1 MIHSSDSIIKP
12 IFEQKYMAK
21 WKVLSCLCAAGVL
34 VGSLTSFNTSEAGN
48 NMRQVTTLFST
59 ESSTSH
65 RRTQHLPVCENTLPY
80 AKVHDQRP
88 EEIHKYEVMTTNRIN
103 LGLSFDGYDHP
114 PPPINVLPPGSN
126 FCHWEQPLEPENK
139 INPHAVASAWT
150 ADGVDAFDVTG
161 ENLQLWVPHAKY
173 EYQAEKRILLK
184 GNAVAFFGFNTG
196 NYGHVLHDNMPII
209 AWLRT
214 IAPADATFILQKTNM
229 LHKIIEFV
237 DPSFS

>member
-1 MIHSSDSIIKP
+1 
-12 IFEQKYMAK
+12 
-21 WKVLSCLCAAGVL
+21 
-34 VGSLTSFNTSEAGN
+34 
-48 NMRQVTTLFST
+48 
-59 ESSTSH
+59 
-65 RRTQHLPVCENTLPY
+65 
-80 AKVHDQRP
+80 
-88 EEIHKYEVMTTNRIN
+88 
-103 LGLSFDGYDHP
+103 
-114 PPPINVLPPGSN
+114 
-126 FCHWEQPLEPENK
+126 
-139 INPHAVASAWT
+139 
-150 ADGVDAFDVTG
+150 VDAFDVTG